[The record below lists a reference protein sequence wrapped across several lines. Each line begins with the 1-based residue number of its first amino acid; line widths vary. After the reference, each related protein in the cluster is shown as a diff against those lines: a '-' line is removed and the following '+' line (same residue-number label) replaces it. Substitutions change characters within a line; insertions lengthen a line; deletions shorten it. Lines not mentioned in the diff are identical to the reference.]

1 MAQSDVSKVREWV
14 GSSIESAAIAA
25 ALSEHDGDTDR
36 AALAILRARRAD
48 MVMEAA
54 KFAVAGDYSQD
65 ATANIK
71 ALTDQIERLERA
83 LDLDEAGL
91 PEMTAASI
99 TGPTLG
105 R

>member
-14 GSSIESAAIAA
+14 GSGVDASDIAD
-25 ALSEHDGDTDR
+25 ALAEHDGDTDR
-36 AALAILRARRAD
+36 AALAILRLRRAD

-71 ALTDQIERLERA
+71 ALDAQIGRLERA
-83 LDLDEAGL
+83 LELDEAGL
-91 PEMTAASI
+91 PEMTSASI
-99 TGPTLG
+99 TGPALG